1 MTNRTGNNLKRVISL
16 TSLGV
21 VLIVAVIVVNIV
33 IWQNNNTK
41 QSDVNLLKSEISRV
55 QGNIA
60 GIPAP
65 PADLDARLAAANAAF
80 NEAKN
85 GLPGEIDTNDVM
97 DYLINVAEQCRV
109 EAVPLASEGAAS
121 VSGKS
126 YLEYDFSVTVTGS
139 LANAADY
146 VASLEGNDF
155 PTLIILDC
163 SVSKIEG
170 TDFTKLEK
178 DMQVTVNLSIAVY
191 VASPTADEGG
201 AS

>member
-1 MTNRTGNNLKRVISL
+1 MTDRIGYNLKRLISL

-21 VLIVAVIVVNIV
+21 LLILAVIVVNILV
-33 IWQNNNTK
+33 WQNNSAR
-41 QSDVNLLKSEISRV
+41 QSQIDLLDSQISQV

-65 PADLDARLAAANAAF
+65 ATDLDARLAAANAAF
-80 NEAKN
+80 TEAKN
-85 GLPGEIDTNDVM
+85 GLPGGIDTNDIM
-97 DYLINVAEQCRV
+97 DYLINVAEQCQV
-109 EAVPLASEGAAS
+109 EAVPLASEGAAPA
-121 VSGKS
+121 SGKS

-170 TDFTKLEK
+170 TDFTRPEK
-178 DMQVTVNLSIAVY
+178 NMQVTVNLSIAVY
-191 VASPTADEGG
+191 VASPAAGEGG